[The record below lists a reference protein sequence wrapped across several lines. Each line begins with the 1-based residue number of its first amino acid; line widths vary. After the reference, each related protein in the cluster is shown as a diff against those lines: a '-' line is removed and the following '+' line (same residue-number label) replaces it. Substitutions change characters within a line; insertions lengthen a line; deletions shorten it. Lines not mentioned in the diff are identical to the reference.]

1 MCVLCVCTILNSLYK
16 CITILPTI
24 INIPSLVR
32 NLKNL
37 SSDQLDID
45 QSRKIPYAQTV
56 AVTFALCRYPSRRR
70 TNETVTS
77 ASFHH
82 NLIATQIPI
91 VLRSMCRPLVPTSR
105 DTGCPFRVSSI
116 QQISLFNLVAN
127 IFQENPIANFR
138 NYTILKMHYT
148 YYSKDFEILLA
159 P

>member
-1 MCVLCVCTILNSLYK
+1 MCVCTILNSLCK

-24 INIPSLVR
+24 INVPSLVT

-45 QSRKIPYAQTV
+45 QSRKIPYVQTA
-56 AVTFALCRYPSRRR
+56 AVTFVLYRYPSGRR
-70 TNETVTS
+70 TNETVAS

-105 DTGCPFRVSSI
+105 DTGCLFRVSSI
-116 QQISLFNLVAN
+116 QRISLFNLVAN
-127 IFQENPIANFR
+127 IFQENPIANFH
-138 NYTILKMHYT
+138 NYKIMKMHYT
-148 YYSKDFEILLA
+148 YCSKDIEILLV